1 MSACSKTSNV
11 TTLNVPSFPE
21 SPLPYWFKCITN
33 AGANFGSHEARQLQL
48 AMHNGSNP
56 SHDRHSLLMQQT
68 HGAVLAAVNLAHE
81 AVPAAEASAV
91 TAAAH
96 AKAAES
102 AAASAT
108 AAVAAKAAATAA
120 KTTAA
125 AAATKAAKAA
135 VIGVLDVQDK
145 LEIVMLMAMVA
156 LQEDPDNIAISRIMA
171 YLTGGPT
178 AGNAA
183 LDEAMP
189 RLRPGS

>member
-11 TTLNVPSFPE
+11 KTLNVPSFPE

-33 AGANFGSHEARQLQL
+33 AGANFGSHETRQLQL

-81 AVPAAEASAV
+81 AVRAAEASAV

-96 AKAAES
+96 AKAAEAS
-102 AAASAT
+102 ADSAT
-108 AAVAAKAAATAA
+108 AAAAAKAAATAA
-120 KTTAA
+120 KTTA

-156 LQEDPDNIAISRIMA
+156 PHEDQDNIAISRIMA